1 MPGRELDNLLILFVS
16 TLKSA
21 KLYDESHPLL
31 KGNLQRLM
39 DIVNNAV
46 EEDSEFSFAVK
57 NWYIYINGERL
68 RIHAMNF
75 AYVKTVLDM
84 FKRKNIGGFVVKDEL
99 DTLQLLNFLRILNT
113 DGLKKEHIEK
123 ELANAGLDEKINILP
138 LIQKGEILD
147 PKQRVKAVYF
157 ETIGLVK
164 NIAMTKEVRKMRT
177 KLSVGV
183 YYLIDTLKTSEQL
196 LLGLTVVKNYDN
208 YLYNHSVNVAILSLS
223 MGVRLGLKTSELLA
237 LGQAALLHDIGMST
251 LPKEIVTKP
260 SVLTPD
266 EWDIIRQHPLR
277 GAELL
282 CELLGVTDESAPV
295 IIATLEHQRNY
306 DKSGYPEFIQME
318 KQSLLSRIVRIT
330 DFYDA
335 VTTPRVYSPIPMSTS
350 EALRHLIQSAG
361 KLFDP
366 VLVKY
371 FVNLVGIYPMGTL
384 VFLNTGEWGI
394 VIGQSK
400 SKENFDKPIIQII
413 KDSAGND
420 VKPQVLDLAFS
431 EKFIMKSDTP
441 WKYGIDPA
449 QYFI

>member
-1 MPGRELDNLLILFVS
+1 MPEYELDNLLILFVS
-16 TLKSA
+16 TLRGA
-21 KLYDESHPLL
+21 KLYDEGHPLL
-31 KGNLQRLM
+31 KGNLQRLLE
-39 DIVNNAV
+39 IINHTI
-46 EEDSEFSFAVK
+46 EEDNEFSVVVK

-68 RIHAMNF
+68 RIHATNF
-75 AYVKTVLDM
+75 AYIKTILDM
-84 FKRKNIGGFVVKDEL
+84 FKKKNMGGFVIKDKL
-99 DTLQLLNFLRILNT
+99 DTPQLLNFLRIFNT
-113 DGLKKEHIEK
+113 DGLRKEHIER
-123 ELANAGLDEKINILP
+123 ELENVGLGDKINILP

-164 NIAMTKEVRKMRT
+164 NIAMAREMRKMRT

-183 YYLIDTLKTSEQL
+183 YYLIDTLKTSEEL
-196 LLGLTVVKNYDN
+196 LLGLTVVKNYDK

-237 LGQAALLHDIGMST
+237 LGQAALLHDIGMSA

-266 EWDIIRQHPLR
+266 EWDIIRQHPLK

-295 IIATLEHQRNY
+295 IIAVLEHQRGY
-306 DKSGYPEFIQME
+306 DKSGYPEFIQMQ
-318 KQSLLSRIVRIT
+318 KQSLISRIIRIA

-350 EALRHLIQSAG
+350 EALRHLVQGAG

-366 VLVKY
+366 VLIKY

-394 VIGQSK
+394 VIGQS
-400 SKENFDKPIIQII
+400 SNKENFDKPIIQVI
-413 KDSAGND
+413 KDAAGND
-420 VKPQVLDLAFS
+420 IKPQILDLAFS